1 MTTPKDKKV
10 FISHAS
16 KDEAIVRKIVEL
28 LEDIGLSEAQ
38 VVCSSVPGY
47 GIPLGEDIYDWLA
60 HQFREY
66 DLHVLF
72 MLSKN
77 YYNSIACQNE
87 MAAAWV
93 QKTIYDTI
101 LLPGFEFRDIKGAVN
116 PNQIS
121 IKLDGNEEVLKQ
133 HLNELKD
140 KLVAEFQLTMPS
152 ASKWERH
159 RQSFIASIASLPAQ
173 EDNENNEP
181 DDIAPVFDNRI
192 KLTPDAEKLLI
203 EAVNDPYGR
212 ITVLKVMS
220 GTFISANNE
229 SFCYPDGGPRL
240 EAKWMGALEELE
252 DCGLVQAAS
261 YKREVFTV
269 TREGYDYADS
279 ITETGIS
286 AIAPVRSD
294 IDDFL

>member
-1 MTTPKDKKV
+1 MAMPKDKKV

-16 KDEAIVRKIVEL
+16 KDEAVVRKIVEL
-28 LEDIGLSEAQ
+28 LEDIGLSETQ

-60 HQFREY
+60 QQFRKY

-87 MAAAWV
+87 MGAAWV
-93 QKTIYDTI
+93 LKTKYDTI

-140 KLVAEFQLTMPS
+140 KLVAEFQLPIPS

-159 RQSFIASIASLPAQ
+159 RQSFLASIASLPVQ
-173 EDNENNEP
+173 KDEEDELI
-181 DDIAPVFDNRI
+181 DIAPAFENRI

-203 EAVNDPYGR
+203 AGANDPAGQIMVIR
-212 ITVLKVMS
+212 VMG
-220 GTFISANNE
+220 GTLISASKE
-229 SFCYPDGGPRL
+229 SFCYPEGGPRL
-240 EAKWMGALEELE
+240 EAKWTGALEELE
-252 DCGLVQAAS
+252 NYGFVQAAS

-279 ITETGIS
+279 IAGTGDS

-294 IDDFL
+294 IDAFL